1 MTGRTITV
9 RPERALV
16 PRSSAAPHPQL
27 RRVLGR
33 GYAGFAE
40 AHGPHVGLPATASVG
55 LIVKIQ
61 DTADRPPAFV
71 MGVHG
76 EHCVLDGACAREY
89 LQVFLR
95 PLGAYTLLGVPMT
108 ELRGQAVDLADVFG
122 PEGRRVVERLR
133 AEPTW
138 LGRFAVLDRLLLH
151 RLSTGPRPAPE
162 VARAWQLLQASGGSM
177 PIGRIAAEVGWSHK
191 HLITRVSQQ
200 IGLAPKTAA
209 RLIRFDRVLQ
219 ALDRP
224 GRPGWARAA
233 AEAGYAD
240 QSHLIR
246 DVRTFT
252 GGTPSQFLARFRS
265 ATPASRRPNG

>member
-1 MTGRTITV
+1 MAARNAPSTFPAG
-9 RPERALV
+9 LV
-16 PRSSAAPHPQL
+16 NA
-27 RRVLGR
+27 
-33 GYAGFAE
+33 
-40 AHGPHVGLPATASVG
+40 
-55 LIVKIQ
+55 
-61 DTADRPPAFV
+61 
-71 MGVHG
+71 
-76 EHCVLDGACAREY
+76 CGA
-89 LQVFLR
+89 
-95 PLGAYTLLGVPMT
+95 
-108 ELRGQAVDLADVFG
+108 
-122 PEGRRVVERLR
+122 VERLR

-162 VARAWQLLQASGGSM
+162 VARAWQLLQAGGGSM

-191 HLITRVSQQ
+191 HLITKVRQQ

-224 GRPGWARAA
+224 GRRGWARTA

-246 DVRTFT
+246 DFRTFT
-252 GGTPSQFLARFRS
+252 GGTPSQFLARSRS
-265 ATPASRRPNG
+265 GRSRPRATADELADRTPRRASVRA